1 MLRSSLC
8 GYSIVYILF
17 KGTMIV
23 AEAIAAAPNNANKKI
38 IFKNCVPFT
47 NCISRISN
55 TQIDDAHDIDVLMP
69 IYNLIEFSGNY
80 SNIWNFMAI
89 L

>member
-1 MLRSSLC
+1 
-8 GYSIVYILF
+8 
-17 KGTMIV
+17 MIV

>member
-1 MLRSSLC
+1 
-8 GYSIVYILF
+8 
-17 KGTMIV
+17 MIV

-55 TQIDDAHDIDVLMP
+55 TQIDDAHDIDVVMP
-69 IYNLIEFSGNY
+69 IYNLIEFRGNY

>member
-1 MLRSSLC
+1 
-8 GYSIVYILF
+8 
-17 KGTMIV
+17 MIV

-55 TQIDDAHDIDVLMP
+55 TQIDDAHDIDVLIP

>member
-1 MLRSSLC
+1 
-8 GYSIVYILF
+8 
-17 KGTMIV
+17 MIV

-55 TQIDDAHDIDVLMP
+55 TQIDDAHDIDVVMP

>member
-1 MLRSSLC
+1 
-8 GYSIVYILF
+8 
-17 KGTMIV
+17 MIV
-23 AEAIAAAPNNANKKI
+23 AEAIVAAPNNANKKI